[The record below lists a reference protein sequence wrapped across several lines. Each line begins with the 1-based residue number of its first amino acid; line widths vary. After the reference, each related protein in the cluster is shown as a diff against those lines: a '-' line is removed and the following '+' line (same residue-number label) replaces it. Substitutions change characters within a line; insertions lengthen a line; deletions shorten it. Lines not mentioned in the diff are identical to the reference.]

1 MAEIAVYVT
10 SGGRRLS
17 LVTNMKGGLTVEG
30 LDWNMVSQFGFA
42 AVMSVGLLLIV
53 DKRLTKIGEDLREV
67 IVMLKSISGDLR
79 VTAERLEE

>member
-1 MAEIAVYVT
+1 
-10 SGGRRLS
+10 
-17 LVTNMKGGLTVEG
+17 VEG